1 MRLLLL
7 LSAALVLLVA
17 GSLTPCEALSSDIRE
32 SFANNLEAKL
42 GGQLHD
48 DLDPAPK
55 DDSAA
60 QPKERGPKRTKKLR
74 KARTLSK
81 ELRSAIR
88 RIAPEIRK
96 VAPMDMN
103 PAQRMAAMEDVVKRA
118 TNGIAQKHGFSDFV
132 LALEMLNDVTA
143 KEKDPQIANHLRE
156 IAALIGAGEGTDP
169 DMGHEIDEISA
180 DEATSLMRGVR
191 DVLNDPSATLLLQT
205 TASESKRMSVVNRLL
220 EKVLMKHN
228 FHELE
233 DAIESATAAYQDSQD
248 TTLAALMHDV
258 GALLYGMPDDTT
270 NVLAPDENEDEELD
284 SVILQVV
291 VL

>member
-284 SVILQVV
+284 SVILEDDD
-291 VL
+291 L

>member
-48 DLDPAPK
+48 DLDPTPK

-103 PAQRMAAMEDVVKRA
+103 PAQRMTAMEDVVKRA

-284 SVILQVV
+284 SVILEDDD
-291 VL
+291 L